1 MVRTLQTDLRTSTLF
16 EFHALQSLPCGCVAA
31 DYRARM
37 LAVDLVALEA
47 KGPHC
52 TIPAHRTGGILS
64 LEDAGDD
71 SEHQDYAEGYRL

>member
-1 MVRTLQTDLRTSTLF
+1 MVRKLQTDRRTSTLF

-52 TIPAHRTGGILS
+52 TISSHCTGGILS
-64 LEDAGDD
+64 LDDAGDD
-71 SEHQDYAEGYRL
+71 SDQQGYLEGYRL